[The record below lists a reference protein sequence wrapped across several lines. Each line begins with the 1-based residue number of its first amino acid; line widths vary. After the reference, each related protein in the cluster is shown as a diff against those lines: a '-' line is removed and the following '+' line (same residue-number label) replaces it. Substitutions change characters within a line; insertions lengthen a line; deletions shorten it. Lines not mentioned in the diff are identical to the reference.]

1 MFDTIDE
8 TFIFLHGQTV
18 IKIIVW
24 DNTFRDS
31 ISILNEWLYQQ
42 IEYKNRQN
50 YEDGERY
57 VNLLAE

>member
-18 IKIIVW
+18 IQIIVW